1 MIMRK
6 FLALS
11 VACIAATSSAAFAQ
25 AVFDS
30 PGPGYREQRDRF
42 TKPKSR
48 ISPEV
53 TFLGVRDAQFNRWR
67 EDLKNSDELE
77 SVALFFSDKQRTKER
92 VHRALTNAGIP
103 FLITEDT
110 SVVKVDPA
118 RVAEAKKLLRKLAA
132 ESSYNLRTVT
142 MEGDQLSFDR
152 TE

>member
-1 MIMRK
+1 MSK

-30 PGPGYREQRDRF
+30 PGRGYREQRDRLAE
-42 TKPKSR
+42 PKSR

-53 TFLGVRDAQFNRWR
+53 TFLKARDAQFSRLW

-77 SVALFFSDKQRTKER
+77 SVALFFSDKQRTEER
-92 VHRALTNAGIP
+92 IHRELTNAGIP

-110 SVVKVDPA
+110 SVVKVDAA
-118 RVAEAKKLLRKLAA
+118 RVTEAKKLLRKLAA
-132 ESSYNLRTVT
+132 AEGRYNVRTVT
-142 MEGDQLSFDR
+142 MDGDQLSFDR
-152 TE
+152 AE